1 MLWTVLLAVAMLTK
15 LCAGQDEEFGRL
27 PYPKM
32 SISPPFLE
40 DGFNAKY
47 FNMGGDISV
56 RRFQQGQDWAA
67 IQLTP
72 DKGGKHGW
80 MCSKNTLK
88 LTYSDFEIV
97 TQFRIMGE
105 TAGVY
110 GDGMAVWLTT
120 SPDLGLSESMP
131 YGPVF
136 GAPDKLKGFGMV
148 VDLYR
153 NGRKGRA
160 FPYAHGMIMDG
171 IQSYDNDHDGQYNEE
186 AYGLDGCSLKGIYNS
201 VRHAEMRISYVRGR
215 YLGVDFRF
223 KSHNEWKTCTVLDG
237 DQVQRLEEI
246 VGDEPLYLGV
256 SAMTGEVSAK
266 FQIGDVA
273 VQKLINA
280 PEIYADLAAI
290 NGVHDGEFVWNKQKH
305 DIEEQAEMEELEE
318 QGGRGLDKKK
328 HSNKKDRGDNKV
340 HLSAKAQK
348 KLKARTRRKLR
359 AMKNTNQQQSGRWLT
374 HVLRVTL
381 FIILLLFAYIAFA
394 AYRSYRRKQKYPR
407 YFD

>member
-1 MLWTVLLAVAMLTK
+1 MLWLLLLAT
-15 LCAGQDEEFGRL
+15 LCLCQLDEEFTRTPL
-27 PYPKM
+27 PEL

-40 DGFNAKY
+40 DGFNAKHY
-47 FNMGGDISV
+47 NMGGDISV
-56 RRFQQGQDWAA
+56 RRFQQGKDWAA

-80 MCSKNTLK
+80 MCSKQTLR
-88 LTYSDFEIV
+88 LSDADFEIV
-97 TQFRIMGE
+97 TQFRISGE
-105 TAGVY
+105 TAGIY
-110 GDGMAVWLTT
+110 GDGMALWLTT
-120 SPDLGLSESMP
+120 SPNLGLGDNLP

-171 IQSYDNDHDGQYNEE
+171 IQPYDNDHDGQYNEE
-186 AYGLDGCSLKGIYNS
+186 AYGLDGCSLKGIYNA
-201 VRHAEMRISYVRGR
+201 VRHAEMRLSYVRGR

-246 VGDEPLYLGV
+246 VVDEPLYLGI

-266 FQIGDVA
+266 FQVLDVA
-273 VQKLINA
+273 VQKLVNA
-280 PEIYADLAAI
+280 PEIYADLAAL

-305 DIEEQAEMEELEE
+305 DIEEQAEAEEMEET
-318 QGGRGLDKKK
+318 GSRK
-328 HSNKKDRGDNKV
+328 HNKKNKGDNRV

-348 KLKARTRRKLR
+348 KLKARTRRKLK
-359 AMKNTNQQQSGRWLT
+359 AMKTSNQQQSGRWLT

-407 YFD
+407 YFE